1 MAFTSYNASEANSA
15 SDEVAANYGSDTFNE
30 LNDFLRMPSFQVQ
43 GGSNGGSAGSSGFYQ
58 FLDRSTDHKYRFDNE
73 SMVHF
78 FELLNACRR
87 EQCILHMLE
96 RVTDEPAGLMLD
108 IDRLQ
113 DSPAPSIF
121 DSDHIRLCIT
131 VLANIVS
138 QLLVDPHTERNIDAI
153 ATASRDRLL
162 SRTGGDNGGGNGPE
176 GDAARSQGA
185 AASSMRRVYHIFVI
199 KRSKITFDIKHAAYK
214 DGIHLLI
221 PELWFSKSIR
231 KFIVSRFREEIHSI
245 FTELPAQVAEKM
257 VDANSA
263 SVSVHLLG
271 SCKRGGII
279 YNLSA
284 ASCVTYYQGGI
295 FSGGNTVVPLSV
307 ESLCDGYNK
316 PPKEGGVK
324 INLTYE
330 LCLTQW
336 MSTFRGQPTWLHKEI
351 VQLPNDRQNAVE
363 KAFANVDTEHLPE
376 TQSRAFD
383 DQIQQLIG
391 SDPDAEFICKLLVAL
406 PIGYAQEYDK
416 WINVLMAIADT
427 AVTTRHDDYKLLAQQ
442 FSMRAPDK
450 WDQSIFESTW
460 TTLYRRSSERTAY
473 NGRPSITLRSLEFWV
488 RAENPEAYQNAQHH
502 NARAFLMKN
511 VFENSGY
518 LDHVTIAE
526 ILFRQLRGLY
536 VIDTDALDRA
546 LSSDWYEFV
555 LDKSKDIRQGEI
567 YKWRRSR
574 IPHDIHRMVPTQ
586 IRALCADVKRDIARR
601 METAPDDQKPRYTGI
616 IQTLTKSMKSL
627 GQNGFIEGAIRQV
640 EHLLDIRGFVESLD
654 KNPYVLGVG
663 NGVLEIFNPEDIE
676 RMRDARNNAQR
687 ERAAIRA
694 MASSSATNSEP
705 FVPRLPRLIRGYH
718 ELRVSKFT
726 EVDYEPFDPN
736 NPYVRDILQAYRDI
750 YIESDVCEFFLFY
763 LSTWVDS
770 CDVQRILPLLGGGGS
785 NGKTWSVYFPQTVL
799 GSKYVKVLKMQLLTD
814 EREKAHEANSAL
826 MQLKDTRGG
835 YFDEANEGEEI
846 NPARLKT
853 IVTPGEQNA
862 REVYGRAEQFRNTA
876 KCIAISN
883 YDFIVNATDNG
894 TWDRILFYQ
903 CKTRFVINPDPVSPF
918 ERRKRVEL
926 TRDWPNNKNYRCAM
940 LSILVHYRVRLE
952 CEYGG
957 EIIHVPHPTIVA
969 ETNAF
974 RLKQDPISRFIVE
987 RVAKSPT
994 RTATVHEIVDA
1005 YNNWYRETMNIRP
1018 KIVNTETIF
1027 QNSRIG
1033 EYIGRAPNGTL
1044 VATGLRLR
1052 NKNDR
1057 LQDDESIFE

>member
-1 MAFTSYNASEANSA
+1 MAFTFSSASEANSA
-15 SDEVAANYGSDTFNE
+15 SDEVAANCGSDTFNE
-30 LNDFLRMPSFQVQ
+30 LNDFLRLHASFQVQ
-43 GGSNGGSAGSSGFYQ
+43 GGSTGAYQ
-58 FLDRSTDHKYRFDNE
+58 FLDRFTDHKYHFDNE
-73 SMVHF
+73 SMVQF

-96 RVTDEPAGLMLD
+96 RVSDEPAGLMLD

-138 QLLVDPHTERNIDAI
+138 QILADPHVERNIDVI

-162 SRTGGDNGGGNGPE
+162 SRTGDNGKAPE
-176 GDAARSQGA
+176 GDATHSQGT
-185 AASSMRRVYHIFVI
+185 SSSERRVYHIFVI

-221 PELWFSKSIR
+221 PELWFSKPIR

-245 FTELPAQVAEKM
+245 FAELPAQVAEKM

-271 SCKRGGII
+271 SCKRGGTL

-284 ASCVTYYQGGI
+284 AACVTYYQGGVL
-295 FSGGNTVVPLSV
+295 SGGNTVVPLSV
-307 ESLCDGYNK
+307 EALCDGYDK

-336 MSTFRGQPTWLHKEI
+336 MPTFRGQPTWLHKET
-351 VQLPNDRQNAVE
+351 VQLPNERKNAVE
-363 KAFANVDTEHLPE
+363 AIFANVDTEHLAE
-376 TQSRAFD
+376 TQARAFD

-391 SDPDAEFICKLLVAL
+391 SDPDAAFICELLIAL
-406 PIGYAQEYDK
+406 PITYAQEYDK
-416 WINVLMAIADT
+416 WRNVLMAIADT
-427 AVTTRHDDYKLLAQQ
+427 AVTTRHDEYKLLAQQ

-450 WDQSIFESTW
+450 WNQSGFESLW
-460 TTLYRRSSERTAY
+460 TTLYRRSVERTAHD
-473 NGRPSITLRSLEFWV
+473 GRPSITLRSLEFWV
-488 RAENPEAYQNAQHH
+488 RAENPEAYQNARHH
-502 NARAFLMKN
+502 NARAFLMKD
-511 VFENSGY
+511 VFENSGS

-526 ILFRQLRGLY
+526 ILFRRLRGLY
-536 VIDTDALDRA
+536 VIDTDAPDRS

-555 LDKSKDIRQGEI
+555 LDTSKDIRPGEI

-574 IPHDIHRMVPTQ
+574 IPHDIYRMIPTQ
-586 IRALCADVKRDIARR
+586 IRALCADVKRDVTRR
-601 METAPDDQKPRYTGI
+601 METAPDDQKPRYAGI
-616 IQTLTKSMKSL
+616 IRNLTKSMKSL
-627 GQNGFIEGAIRQV
+627 GQNGFIEGAISQV
-640 EHLLDIRGFVESLD
+640 EHLLDIHGFVESLD

-663 NGVLEIFNPEDIE
+663 NGVLELFNPEDIE
-676 RMRDARNNAQR
+676 RMRDARNSAQR
-687 ERAAIRA
+687 AIAATRVA
-694 MASSSATNSEP
+694 ASSAAAASSSSASSSEP
-705 FVPRLPRLIRGYH
+705 FVPRPPRLIRGYH

-750 YIESDVCEFFLFY
+750 YVESDVCEFFLFY
-763 LSTWVDS
+763 LSTWIDS

-835 YFDEANEGEEI
+835 YFDEANEGEEL
-846 NPARLKT
+846 NPARVKT

-876 KCIAISN
+876 KCVAISN
-883 YDFIVNATDNG
+883 YDFIINATDNG

-903 CKTRFVINPDPVSPF
+903 CKTRFVLNPDPASPF
-918 ERRKRVEL
+918 ERLKRVEL
-926 TRDWPNNKNYRCAM
+926 TRDWPNNMNYRRAM

-952 CEYGG
+952 REYGG
-957 EIIHVPHPTIVA
+957 EIIHIPHPTIVA

-974 RLKQDPISRFIVE
+974 RIKQDPISRFIVE
-987 RVAKSPT
+987 RMAKSPT
-994 RTATVHEIVDA
+994 RTTSVHEIVDA
-1005 YNNWYRETMNIRP
+1005 YNHWYREIMNTRP
-1018 KIVNTETIF
+1018 KIVNTETMF

-1033 EYIGRAPNGTL
+1033 EYIGRAPNGSL

-1052 NKNDR
+1052 DRNDR
-1057 LQDDESIFE
+1057 LQEDESIFE